1 MALMIMI
8 DASEISQ
15 TDRFPC
21 PLRDKGDRVK
31 TIVTIVLIVAAWY
44 ALNRFI
50 LPRLGI
56 RG

>member
-1 MALMIMI
+1 LMIMI